1 MKKNVTY
8 HIDEK
13 LVEMVNNHKE
23 STGIP
28 KSTIVEFALKR
39 YLKNEEISNVKQ
51 TD

>member
-8 HIDEK
+8 HIDEE
-13 LVEMVNNHKE
+13 LVEMVKKHKE

-51 TD
+51 AD